1 MIKPRQTHTKI
12 QTPRSGIRG
21 FTLVEFMITT
31 FVVAVA
37 LLVSMVIAGAMSNQ
51 MREEHHRI
59 GAQDNARV
67 AIDELTRLLRG
78 AGSQTDQS
86 RGQSRF
92 VFAGPFAVSFNANL
106 MPLVDPDGTGVPM
119 AVDVDLAD
127 AAVPLGAGLSYTPP
141 RTFDTGAETIVLT
154 LDSNRDGQLDSSD
167 ASDDEEEESDN
178 PRDFVLKSFVY
189 GSDGTANTVQETGIA
204 VLRGPIADNNGV
216 YPQPLFQY
224 WLDTD
229 NDRTTPPVLFGDAD
243 GDGALSQTEIAGL
256 GVVPAAS
263 LAEIERV
270 DVTTTAE
277 SEKASDTDFYQ
288 PTELRSSVSFRNRN
302 NTAGRV
308 VGRVF
313 HDNNKNGVQDET
325 EVPLH
330 DVTIRCSNGYTVKS
344 NVNGN
349 YNFILSP
356 GTYTVQEVDGT
367 GYVSTTPNTVPITIG
382 PGEYIEV
389 NFGDVSETG
398 TGFIFGKVFN
408 DVDQNGVRDI
418 GEPGIGGVKVFLDT
432 GAFDYSDSTGSF
444 QFSVAVGNYTVTE
457 IDSTGFASSTPNV
470 VDVNIAADGDSA
482 QVSFGDYLVEK
493 YGEIHGL
500 VYLDKDNDGVH
511 DPNEAGIPNVSVS
524 LENGDLTVTDVNGEF
539 TFTLPPGDYKVTEQD
554 PPNHTSSTPNTVS
567 VTVVESGVTD
577 VTFGDI
583 GQEDVSFQEIT
594 LGDTERALSITSMEL
609 FEDNRSDKDII
620 LGTHYVGGSND
631 ILAWWNQRRNSSTP
645 NSAIFETTPTFQRAI
660 DADVNVVVSRD
671 LNNDGHDDVITGLAS
686 SSNNFNIWLTSTAD
700 GTFGQLPTVPD
711 ARYTASG
718 LQVLDL
724 ALGDFDGDKQTD
736 IAVGLSNGFGIGRF
750 EVWEGSGASYTK
762 NADGTYTTIPGTTIS
777 LGEVVGIES
786 ADFNND
792 GYDDLV
798 VACQTTAY
806 SSYVFLLLNDP
817 TRASGKSFAR
827 KSLFSVTGTIKDIL
841 IVDMMEDDQGD
852 LDIVL
857 GTEISSTVGR
867 VEVWH
872 NNGNNAFGTDVTG
885 TLLPN
890 DTSDPGG
897 APLSIQALRI
907 DNDVFPDLVV
917 GTRNGS
923 SYTGDV
929 VIYRAFGFL
938 PLNGTVISTSGS
950 GEVVT
955 ITSDDFNKD
964 GAPDIAVG
972 TRVSSSAG
980 KVVVYF
986 NEQTA
991 F

>member
-1 MIKPRQTHTKI
+1 MQSSST
-12 QTPRSGIRG
+12 RSTIRG
-21 FTLVEFMITT
+21 FTLVEFLITT

-37 LLVSMVIAGAMSNQ
+37 LLVSMMIAGAMSKQ
-51 MREEHHRI
+51 MRTEHHRI

-67 AIDELTRLLRG
+67 AIDEVTRLLRG

-92 VFAGPFAVSFNANL
+92 VFAGPFTVSFNANL
-106 MPLVDPDGTGVPM
+106 TPLIDPDGSGTPQ
-119 AVDVDLAD
+119 AVDVDLANPD
-127 AAVPLGAGLSYTPP
+127 VPLGAGLTYTPP
-141 RTFDTGAETIVLT
+141 RTFNTGAETIVLT
-154 LDSNRDGQLDSSD
+154 LDSSRDGYVNSSD
-167 ASDDEEEESDN
+167 TADDEEEDSDN

-189 GSDGTANTVQETGIA
+189 GSDGTANTVEETGIA
-204 VLRGPIADNNGV
+204 VLRGPLADNSGTL
-216 YPQPLFQY
+216 PAPLFQY

-229 NDRTTPPVLFGDAD
+229 DDRTTPPELHGDTD
-243 GDGALSQTEIAGL
+243 GDGQLSQSEIAGL
-256 GVVPAAS
+256 GAVPTAS

-270 DVTTTAE
+270 DITTTAE
-277 SEKASDTDFYQ
+277 AEKETDPDYFE
-288 PTELRSSVSFRNRN
+288 PTQLRSSVSFRNRN

-344 NVNGN
+344 NYNGL
-349 YNFILSP
+349 YNFILAP
-356 GTYTVQEVDGT
+356 GTYTIQEVDGT

-382 PGEYIEV
+382 PGEYMEV

-398 TGFIFGKVFN
+398 TGFIYGKVFN
-408 DVDQNGVRDI
+408 DLNEDGVRDF
-418 GEPGIGGVKVFLDT
+418 GESGIGGVQVFLDT
-432 GAFDYSDSTGSF
+432 GAYDYTDSTGSF
-444 QFSVAVGNYTVTE
+444 EFSVAVGNYTVTE

-482 QVSFGDYLVEK
+482 HVLFGDYVVK
-493 YGEIHGL
+493 NFGQIQGL
-500 VYLDKDNDGVH
+500 VFLDNDNDGVF
-511 DPNEAGIPNVSVS
+511 DPNESGIPNVSVS
-524 LENGDLTVTDVNGEF
+524 LADGDLAVTDVNGEF
-539 TFTLPPGDYKVTEQD
+539 SFTLAPGDYKVTEQD
-554 PPNHTSSTPNTVS
+554 PPNHTSSTVNTVS
-567 VTVVESGVTD
+567 VTVAENEVVQ
-577 VTFGDI
+577 VLFGDI
-583 GQEDVSFQEIT
+583 GQEDVSFQEIS
-594 LGDTERALSITSMEL
+594 LGDTERALSICSMEML
-609 FEDNRSDKDII
+609 EDNRSDKDIV
-620 LGTHYVGGSND
+620 LGTHYVGGNND
-631 ILAWWNQRRNSSTP
+631 ILAWWNQRKNSSTP
-645 NSAIFETTPTFQRAI
+645 NSAIFDTTPTFQRAI
-660 DADVNVVVSRD
+660 DADVNVVLAHD
-671 LNNDGHDDVITGLAS
+671 MNQDGHDDVITGLAS
-686 SSNNFNIWLTSTAD
+686 GSNNLNIWLTSTQD
-700 GTFGQLPTVPD
+700 PTFGQLPNIPD

-724 ALGDFDGDKQTD
+724 ALGDFDGDSRTD
-736 IAVGLSNGFGIGRF
+736 IAVGLSSGFGIGRF
-750 EVWEGSGASYTK
+750 EVWEGSGSSYTM
-762 NADGTYTTIPGTTIS
+762 NADGTYTTIPGSSIT
-777 LGEVVGIES
+777 LGEVVAIES
-786 ADFNND
+786 ADFNAD

-798 VACQTTAY
+798 VAAQSSAY

-817 TRASGKSFAR
+817 TRSSGKSFAR
-827 KSLFSVTGTIKDIL
+827 RSVFPVTGTIKDLL
-841 IVDMMEDDQGD
+841 IVDMMEDNQGD
-852 LDIVL
+852 LDIII

-872 NNGNNAFGTDVTG
+872 NDGSNAFGTDISG
-885 TLLPN
+885 TLMPN
-890 DTSDPGG
+890 DSSDPGG
-897 APLSIQALRI
+897 SPLSIQALRI

-923 SYTGDV
+923 AYTGDV
-929 VIYRAFGFL
+929 VIYRAFGYL
-938 PLNGTVISTSGS
+938 PLNGTVISSSGS

-972 TRVSSSAG
+972 TRVSSTAG

>member
-1 MIKPRQTHTKI
+1 MQI
-12 QTPRSGIRG
+12 QPTRDGIRG
-21 FTLVEFMITT
+21 FTLIEFLITT

-37 LLVSMVIAGAMSNQ
+37 LLVSMMIAGAMSKQ
-51 MREEHHRI
+51 MRTEQNRI

-67 AIDELTRLLRG
+67 AIEEITRLLRG

-92 VFAGPFAVSFNANL
+92 VFAGPFTVSFNANL
-106 MPLVDPDGTGVPM
+106 MPLVDPDGTGLPM

-127 AAVPLGAGLSYTPP
+127 PSVPLDAGQTYTPP
-141 RTFDTGAETIVLT
+141 RTFATGAETIVLT
-154 LDSNRDGQLDSSD
+154 LDSNRDGYLNSSD
-167 ASDDEEEESDN
+167 ASDDEEEDSDN
-178 PRDFVLKSFVY
+178 PRDFVLKSFIY
-189 GSDGTANTVQETGIA
+189 GSDGAANTVEESGIA
-204 VLRGPIADNNGV
+204 VLRGPLADNSGV
-216 YPQPLFQY
+216 YPAPLFQY

-229 NDRTTPPVLFGDAD
+229 DDRTTPPELHGDTD
-243 GDGALSQTEIAGL
+243 GNGALSQSEIAGM
-256 GVVPAAS
+256 VPVPDAA
-263 LAEIERV
+263 LAEIEIV

-277 SEKASDTDFYQ
+277 AERSTDPDYYQ

-313 HDNNKNGVQDET
+313 HDNNKNGVQDDT

-330 DVTIRCSNGYTVKS
+330 DVTIRCSNGYSVKS
-344 NVNGN
+344 NVNGF
-349 YNFILSP
+349 YNFILAP

-367 GYVSTTPNTVPITIG
+367 GYISTTPNTVPITIG

-398 TGFIFGKVFN
+398 TGFIYGRVFN
-408 DVDQNGVRDI
+408 DLNENGVRDTS
-418 GEPGIGGVKVFLDT
+418 EPGINGVKVFLDT
-432 GAFDYSDSTGSF
+432 GAFDYSDSSGTF
-444 QFSVAVGNYTVTE
+444 EFSVAVGNYTVTE
-457 IDSTGFASSTPNV
+457 IDSTGFASTTPNV
-470 VDVNIAADGDSA
+470 VDVNIASDGDSA
-482 QVSFGDYLVEK
+482 NVIYGDYEVK
-493 YGEIHGL
+493 NFGEIQGL
-500 VYLDKDNDGVH
+500 VFLDKDNDGVY
-511 DPNEAGIPNVSVS
+511 DPNEAGIPNVSIS
-524 LENGDLTVTDVNGEF
+524 LENGDLAVTDVNGEF
-539 TFTLPPGDYKVTEQD
+539 VFTLAPGDYKVTEQD
-554 PPNHTSSTPNTVS
+554 PPNHTSSTVNTVS
-567 VTVVESGVTD
+567 VSILENDVVQVL
-577 VTFGDI
+577 FGDI

-594 LGDTERALSITSMEL
+594 LGDTERALSICSMQL
-609 FEDNRSDKDII
+609 LEDNRSDQDIV

-631 ILAWWNQRRNSSTP
+631 ILAWWNQRKNSSTP

-660 DADVNVVVSRD
+660 DADVNVVIAHD
-671 LNNDGHDDVITGLAS
+671 LDLDGHDDIITGLAS
-686 SSNNFNIWLTSTAD
+686 NSNNLNIWLTSTQD
-700 GTFGQLPTVPD
+700 PTFGQLPTTPD

-718 LQVLDL
+718 LEVLDL
-724 ALGDFDGDKQTD
+724 ALGDFDGDKHTD
-736 IAVGLSNGFGIGRF
+736 IAVGLSNGYGIGRF
-750 EVWEGSGASYTK
+750 EVWEGSGANYTQ
-762 NADGTYTTIPGTTIS
+762 NIDGTYTTIPGSSIT
-777 LGEVVGIES
+777 LGEVVAIES
-786 ADFNND
+786 ADFNDD

-798 VACQTTAY
+798 VAAQSSPY

-817 TRASGKSFAR
+817 TRSSGKSFAR
-827 KSLFSVTGTIKDIL
+827 RSVFAVNGTIKDML

-852 LDIVL
+852 LDIIL
-857 GTEISSTVGR
+857 GTEISSAVGR

-872 NNGNNAFGTDVTG
+872 NNGSNAFGTDVSG
-885 TLLPN
+885 TLMPN

-897 APLSIQALRI
+897 SPLSINALRI
-907 DNDVFPDLVV
+907 DNDVFPDLAV

-938 PLNGTVISTSGS
+938 PLNGTVISSSGS

-980 KVVVYF
+980 KVVIYF